1 MGIAMVM
8 QKSTFVANCNL
19 RTSSSTL
26 HFLPMAPEPNNDK
39 QFQNEHPALPVALS
53 TVRAAT
59 MLRLPPVLPAHRDE
73 KQKTAE
79 TIGRHSPWYMH
90 CACGS

>member
-26 HFLPMAPEPNNDK
+26 HFLPMAPEPHNFVPP
-39 QFQNEHPALPVALS
+39 QCVPHS
-53 TVRAAT
+53 RWVRRTPNWLLLGQAINQSK
-59 MLRLPPVLPAHRDE
+59 MH
-73 KQKTAE
+73 QCKTHGGSW
-79 TIGRHSPWYMH
+79 GR
-90 CACGS
+90 